1 MKNRNVL
8 TSFIFST
15 VLLIIFY
22 TTSAIARYNLPD
34 FTELV
39 EEHADAV
46 VNISTSKQ
54 TEIKRGLPP
63 GMDIPELPE
72 GSPFGDFFEKFF
84 GEHGGN
90 GEEHFNS
97 RSLGSGFI
105 ISDDGYVITNHH
117 VVKGADEIIVKLSDR
132 RQLVAEVIGSDPR
145 SDIALLKLDGN
156 NFPSVKLGDSDAVEV
171 GQWVLAIGSPFGF
184 DASVTAGI
192 VSAKGRSL
200 PSENYVPFIQT
211 DVAINPG
218 NSGGPLFD
226 LDGNVVGINSQ
237 IYTRSGGFMGLSF
250 AIPIEDAMDV
260 VEQLKTSGY
269 VSRGWLGVYIQ
280 EVTRELAESFGMEK
294 PTGALVAKILE
305 DSPAQDTDLE
315 IGDIILSYNGEEV
328 KNSASLPPMVG
339 RTRVGESVKLKVMR
353 NGKTKT
359 VKLKIGQ
366 LPEKDQTT
374 LASKESSKGEME
386 DTVFGLSL
394 RPLTEKEL
402 ENLELENNGLLVL
415 EVQSGAAKSAGIRK
429 GDVIQR
435 INGES
440 IEDVKTLEKII
451 NGLPEGKFVSMLVQ
465 RAHGPEFLAMRIPEK
480 E

>member
-1 MKNRNVL
+1 MKNRNL
-8 TSFIFST
+8 YTGLSISFLF
-15 VLLIIFY
+15 LIC
-22 TTSAIARYNLPD
+22 IASMGAMAKYNLPD

-54 TEIKRGLPP
+54 SEVKRGLPP
-63 GMDIPELPE
+63 GMDMPELPD
-72 GSPFGDFFEKFF
+72 GSPFGEFFEKFF

-90 GEEHFNS
+90 GGDELFNS

-105 ISDDGYVITNHH
+105 ISNDGYVITNHH

-132 RQLVAEVIGSDPR
+132 RQLVAEMVGSDPR
-145 SDIALLKLDGN
+145 SDIALLKLEGN
-156 NFPSVKLGDSDAVEV
+156 DFPSVNLGDSDALKV

-226 LDGNVVGINSQ
+226 LNGNVVGINSQ

-260 VEQLKTSGY
+260 VDQLKTHGY

-294 PTGALVAKILE
+294 PTGALVAKILP
-305 DSPAQDTDLE
+305 DSPAVGTDLQV
-315 IGDIILSYNGEEV
+315 GDIILSYNGEEV
-328 KNSASLPPMVG
+328 KNSASLPPLVG
-339 RTRVGESVKLKVMR
+339 RTRVGESVKLKLMR
-353 NGKTKT
+353 NGKTKS

-366 LPEKDQTT
+366 LPEKGQS
-374 LASKESSKGEME
+374 LANKSDPEEETE

-394 RPLTEKEL
+394 RSLTEEEL
-402 ENLELENNGLLVL
+402 SNLELENNGLLVL
-415 EVQSGAAKSAGIRK
+415 DAQNGAAKSAGVRK
-429 GDVIQR
+429 GDVIQM
-435 INGES
+435 INGEPIDS
-440 IEDVKTLEKII
+440 VESFTKLMND
-451 NGLPEGKFVSMLVQ
+451 LPEGKFVSILVQ
-465 RAHGPEFLAMRIPEK
+465 RSHGPEFLAMKIPQSE
-480 E
+480 